1 METRVSPN
9 VRSGHVLMSGK
20 IFYWEGRDIDTLT
33 KDELKQ
39 ALIELGQLYEQSLN
53 RNLNILKDLSDSMK
67 PILVKPKKRS
77 TMTILRKV
85 RKIL

>member
-1 METRVSPN
+1 
-9 VRSGHVLMSGK
+9 MSGK